1 MAAIRTITGLPTH
14 TDGLALGV
22 TGEKIGFLGAT
33 PVVRP
38 VGAGQAIPTDL
49 ATTITFCTKIRADL
63 IALGL
68 IKGSA

>member
-1 MAAIRTITGLPTH
+1 MAKKKTVSAGQTLP
-14 TDGLALGV
+14 DGLALGV
-22 TGEKIGFLGAT
+22 TGEKIALFGAT
-33 PVVRP
+33 PVVQP

-49 ATTITFCTKIRADL
+49 ASVIVFCTKIRADL

>member
-1 MAAIRTITGLPTH
+1 MSAIKTIAADH
-14 TDGLALGV
+14 TNADGLLIGA
-22 TGEKIGFLGAT
+22 TGGKIAFNGAT
-33 PVVRP
+33 PVVQA

-49 ATTITFCTKIRADL
+49 ASTIVFCTKIRLDL